1 MPPGRRKGGNTSASA
16 RNAAAQSTLSF
27 NSKSARV
34 TKSSATDASTKKAT
48 SKISE
53 TALAEAVDNVQ
64 SEDVV
69 PEPEVVEV
77 PIRQQTKPVAI
88 KEEIELKAEKIS
100 DTQLKRYWK
109 AEEDKRKAPR
119 GMTWRILYYS
129 AGRHTFAVHSELM
142 CYSFK
147 CTSSISP

>member
-1 MPPGRRKGGNTSASA
+1 MPAGRRKGGNTPASA
-16 RNAAAQSTLSF
+16 RNAAAQSTISF

-48 SKISE
+48 SKISA
-53 TALAEAVDNVQ
+53 TALAKAVDNLQ

-69 PEPEVVEV
+69 PEPDVVEV
-77 PIRQQTKPVAI
+77 PIRQQTKAVAK

-119 GMTWRILYYS
+119 GMTCCILDYLLDGTRS
-129 AGRHTFAVHSELM
+129 LHIRN
-142 CYSFK
+142 
-147 CTSSISP
+147 